1 MLILRSAGI
10 GDVAM
15 AAHAVRALRAA
26 YPDLGITIATKKRM
40 PAFFSGI
47 PDLDFIPVDSV
58 GQIVRDARGRG
69 VDLVADLRNE
79 LRGKAVRLC
88 MRLSGARTAAYRQEK
103 ASRRPLLRHRGKRI
117 LWLRNNVL
125 RFCDVFERLGYP
137 VGVPPIPVRASLP
150 LPEVFGTKDG
160 CWVGF
165 APFSLSDLKTY
176 PEDLRDELVEGL
188 CAAYDRVFLF
198 SGPGEELG
206 YARRLAN
213 LHPNLTPV
221 FGSTDL
227 AGEVALMSH
236 LDAVIA
242 MDSAA
247 MHMASLAGAPLVAV
261 WGATHPAVGYSAWG
275 ADPDRNYVQMDLP
288 CRPCSVYGEGRCLR
302 ADLMCL
308 RGISPAVILS
318 KVASLIP
325 GRDVSASV

>member
-1 MLILRSAGI
+1 MARMLILRSAGI

-15 AAHAVRALRAA
+15 VVHAVRALRTA

-40 PAFFSGI
+40 PAFFVGI

-58 GQIVRDARGRG
+58 GQIVRDARGCG
-69 VDLVADLRNE
+69 ADLVADLRNE
-79 LRGKAVRLC
+79 LRGKAVRLL
-88 MRLSGARTAAYRQEK
+88 MRLCGARTAAYRQDK
-103 ASRRPLLRHRGKRI
+103 AARRPLLRRRVKRI
-117 LWLRNNVL
+117 LSLRNNVL

-137 VGVPPIPVRASLP
+137 VGVPPLPVRASWP
-150 LPEVFGTKDG
+150 LPEVYGVKEG
-160 CWVGF
+160 RWVGF
-165 APFSLSDLKTY
+165 APFSLSALKSY
-176 PEDLRDELVEGL
+176 PEDLRDVLVDGL
-188 CAAYDRVFLF
+188 CATYDRVFLF

-206 YARRLAN
+206 YARRQAN

-236 LDAVIA
+236 LDAVVA

-261 WGATHPAVGYSAWG
+261 WGATHPAMGYSAWG
-275 ADPDRNYVQMDLP
+275 ADPERNYVQLDLP

-302 ADLMCL
+302 TDLACL
-308 RGISPAVILS
+308 RGISPAAILS

-325 GRDVSASV
+325 D